1 MRTLIIIPAYN
12 EEESIST
19 VVDNLINEYP
29 QFDYVVINDGS
40 KDNTAAICRRKGYN
54 FVNQPINLGLAGA
67 FQTGMKYAY
76 AHQYDAAIQFD
87 ADGQHL
93 PEYIQGMVNQLE
105 QGCDIVIASRFL
117 KQRKPFTMRMVG
129 SHLISFAIRL
139 TTGRKIC
146 DPTSGMRL
154 YGARMIKELATQI
167 NLGPEP
173 DTIAHLIRR
182 GALVREVQ
190 VEMRE
195 RIAGN
200 SYLTL
205 FRSVSYMLQ
214 MAVSIL
220 LVQWFRSGKRFE
232 PEEGSGESVN

>member
-19 VVDNLINEYP
+19 VVDNLIKEYP

-40 KDNTAAICRRKGYN
+40 KDNTAAICRQKGYN

-67 FQTGMKYAY
+67 VQTGMKYAY
-76 AHQYDAAIQFD
+76 ACQYDAAIQFD

-93 PEYIQGMVNQLE
+93 PEYIQGMVDQLE
-105 QGCDIVIASRFL
+105 QGCDIVIGSRFL
-117 KQRKPFTMRMVG
+117 KKRKPFTMRMLG
-129 SHLISFAIRL
+129 SHLISFAIRI
-139 TTGRKIC
+139 TTGQKIC

-154 YGARMIKELATQI
+154 YGSRMIKELATQI

-182 GALVREVQ
+182 GALVKEVQ
-190 VEMRE
+190 VEMHE

-205 FRSVSYMLQ
+205 FRSMSYMLQ
-214 MAVSIL
+214 MAVSIM
-220 LVQWFRSGKRFE
+220 LVQWFRGGKRFE
-232 PEEGSGESVN
+232 PGEGSDSSVN